1 MKLFILLILLLSS
14 LFSQN
19 IPTKKLVYIVS
30 DISIPLWEIMCKGIK
45 EEASKVGYSIV
56 VYSSNIS
63 NKTEELIYTLLE
75 RIQSGIDSKVD
86 ENEIKKILL
95 DINDEDKNIIKEI
108 EEALK
113 NISYGV
119 SGNIAYQILTNLF
132 H

>member
-1 MKLFILLILLLSS
+1 MLE
-14 LFSQN
+14 N
-19 IPTKKLVYIVS
+19 IIN
-30 DISIPLWEIMCKGIK
+30 
-45 EEASKVGYSIV
+45 
-56 VYSSNIS
+56 SSNIS

>member
-1 MKLFILLILLLSS
+1 MI
-14 LFSQN
+14 
-19 IPTKKLVYIVS
+19 
-30 DISIPLWEIMCKGIK
+30 
-45 EEASKVGYSIV
+45 
-56 VYSSNIS
+56 
-63 NKTEELIYTLLE
+63 
-75 RIQSGIDSKVD
+75 